1 MRGKSVDLSKL
12 LERITK
18 QLGSSDPMAARNI
31 KVAMTWD
38 AVAGEMVASHT
49 ADAHLRQGEFIVYVD
64 SPVWA
69 HDLSSMS
76 ELYRNELNAA
86 FGKEIVKSV
95 RFEVSRRPHRKR
107 VELAQDN
114 QPDTPRIDPV
124 PLSEM
129 ELQMVE
135 ESTSVIPD
143 DKLRQSI
150 LRATIAHLEWEK
162 GTKSS
167 KTP

>member
-12 LERITK
+12 LERVTR
-18 QLGSSDPMAARNI
+18 QMGSSDPMAARNI

-38 AVAGEMVASHT
+38 KIAGEMVASHT

-76 ELYRNELNAA
+76 EMYREELNAS

-95 RFEVSRRPHRKR
+95 RFEVSRRPYRKR
-107 VELAQDN
+107 VEISQDALP
-114 QPDTPRIDPV
+114 QTPAIESI
-124 PLSEM
+124 PLTEI

-135 ESTSVIPD
+135 ESISVITD
-143 DKLRQSI
+143 EKLRKSV

-162 GTKSS
+162 GIKAS